1 MAAGTGEGKRRERS
15 PTPSYRGLTEGNDM
29 THDRKSAISILRT
42 AICGFAIA
50 VLFVTS
56 ATAGDEE
63 KPAVTG
69 RNSKI
74 QLSGVGWATYRYQL
88 QRDTHSASDGRHLT
102 TLATKD
108 MNLFDVDRVYLT
120 GDYAFDDRYNWQTTI
135 EMTNVAG
142 DPRIYVKRA
151 FLKIK
156 SPFAIANTF
165 VQMGQIAHVMTPS
178 VEKVW
183 GYRSVAKIGIDRYLG
198 ISTTWNGLGFGF
210 TGGQGLVDAEFAVA
224 NENAYNK
231 ITATKYKT
239 FQGRVTLTPLPTDEA
254 LKGLK
259 IALWGQMNSS
269 APPSGFQP
277 KAADNTNMW
286 LGVFPSF
293 QASKLT
299 VAGEFEMKKDKTPS
313 LAGAPPTEEVTTK
326 TSRLLSGWVAYDVT
340 ARVRA
345 FARLEQYD
353 PNTDKDI
360 AGDALTTLNAGVSHN
375 MVKGVRSIIDLEYTK
390 FQEPKTAP
398 ATWKKLDSD
407 MTLSARLEV
416 SL

>member
-1 MAAGTGEGKRRERS
+1 MR
-15 PTPSYRGLTEGNDM
+15 Y
-29 THDRKSAISILRT
+29 DRKSAISILRA
-42 AICGFAIA
+42 AIWGFAIA
-50 VLFVTS
+50 ALFVTS
-56 ATAGDEE
+56 AMAGDEE

-88 QRDTHSASDGRHLT
+88 QMDAHGATQGRHLT
-102 TLATKD
+102 TLAAKD
-108 MNLFDVDRVYLT
+108 MNLFDLDRVYLT
-120 GDYAFDDRYNWQTTI
+120 CDYAFDDRYSWQTTI
-135 EMTNVAG
+135 EMTNFAG

-151 FLKIK
+151 FLKVK

-165 VQMGQIAHVMTPS
+165 FQMGQIAHVMTPS
-178 VEKVW
+178 IEKNW
-183 GYRSVAKIGIDRYLG
+183 GYRSVNRIGIERYLG

-210 TGGQGLVDAEFAVA
+210 TDGSGMVDAELAIA

-239 FQGRVTLTPLPTDEA
+239 LQGRVTLTPLPTDEA

-259 IALWGQMNSS
+259 VALWAQMNSN
-269 APPSGFQP
+269 APPIGFPP
-277 KAADNTNMW
+277 KAADNTNTW

-293 QASKLT
+293 QGSKLA
-299 VAGEFEMKKDKTPS
+299 VAGEFAMKKDKTPVIT
-313 LAGAPPTEEVTTK
+313 GTPPNEEVTTK

-340 ARVRA
+340 ARVRV

-353 PNTDKDI
+353 PNTDNDYDGLMNI
-360 AGDALTTLNAGVSHN
+360 NAGLSHN
-375 MVKGVRSIIDLEYTK
+375 MIKGVRSIVDVECTK
-390 FQEPKTAP
+390 FQEPKDDNGNTLN
-398 ATWKKLDSD
+398 LDPD
-407 MTLSARLEV
+407 VTLSARLEV

>member
-1 MAAGTGEGKRRERS
+1 MTYERK
-15 PTPSYRGLTEGNDM
+15 T
-29 THDRKSAISILRT
+29 AISILRA

-50 VLFVTS
+50 VLFVTG
-56 ATAGDEE
+56 AMAGDEE

-69 RNSKI
+69 KNSKI

-88 QRDTHSASDGRHLT
+88 QRDTHSATDARHLT

-120 GDYAFDDRYNWQTTI
+120 GDYAFDERYSWQTTI
-135 EMTNVAG
+135 EMTNFAG
-142 DPRIYVKRA
+142 DPKIFVKRA

-156 SPFAIANTF
+156 SPFAISNAF

-178 VEKVW
+178 IEKVW

-198 ISTTWNGLGFGF
+198 VSTTWNGLGLGY
-210 TGGQGLVDAEFAVA
+210 TCPRGIVDAELAVA
-224 NENAYNK
+224 NENAYNTK
-231 ITATKYKT
+231 TATKYKT
-239 FQGRVTLTPLPTDEA
+239 LQGRVTVTPLPADEA

-259 IALWGQMNSS
+259 IAAWGQMNSN

-277 KAADNTNMW
+277 KAADNTNLW
-286 LGVFPSF
+286 LGVLPSF

-313 LAGAPPTEEVTTK
+313 LTGTPPAEEVTTK

-353 PNTDKDI
+353 PNTDTDI
-360 AGDALTTLNAGVSHN
+360 TGDALTTLNAGVSHS

-390 FQEPKTAP
+390 FQEPKDLP
-398 ATWKKLDSD
+398 ANWQTLDPD
-407 MTLSARLEV
+407 VTLSARLEV